1 MQSLIVAVVVCACS
15 GYALWTLMPSR
26 ARRSLALVLLRV
38 PHLPTGIETRLQK
51 AAQAASG
58 CGCDGCD
65 RSDKKTAAK
74 TPASQPITFHPRAP
88 R

>member
-1 MQSLIVAVVVCACS
+1 MQSLIVAVLVAACS
-15 GYALWTLMPSR
+15 IYAVWTLMPSG
-26 ARRSLALVLLRV
+26 ARRALAVVLLRM
-38 PHLPTGIETRLQK
+38 PHLPRGFTTRLQK

-65 RSDKKTAAK
+65 RSDKKPAAK
-74 TPASQPITFHPRAP
+74 PPASQPITFHPRAP

>member
-1 MQSLIVAVVVCACS
+1 MQTLIVAVVVGACS
-15 GYALWTLMPSR
+15 FYAVWTLMPSS
-26 ARRSLALVLLRV
+26 ARRALALVLLRV

-65 RSDKKTAAK
+65 RFDKKPASN
-74 TPASQPITFHPRAP
+74 TPASQTITFHPRAP